1 MEKNWNLISYVY
13 NANLTV
19 EEMTNAIHV
28 FEVLHDK
35 YPNDEFIDAAID
47 ILRNEIC
54 NMYGGSIYCE
64 LES

>member
-1 MEKNWNLISYVY
+1 MEKSWNLKKYVY

-28 FEVLHDK
+28 FEILHDK
-35 YPNDEFIDAAID
+35 YPNDEFVDVAID

-54 NMYGGSIYCE
+54 MMYGGSIYDGGM
-64 LES
+64 